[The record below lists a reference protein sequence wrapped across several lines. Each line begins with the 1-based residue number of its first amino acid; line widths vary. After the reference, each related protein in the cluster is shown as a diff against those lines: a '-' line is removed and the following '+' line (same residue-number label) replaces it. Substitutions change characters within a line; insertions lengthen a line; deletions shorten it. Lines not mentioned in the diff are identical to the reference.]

1 MGDKKPLAYRTRKKF
16 KHPVNEYGARN
27 FSNGFYPSRNGNT
40 DHAWNEGRNVN
51 YFSSSDGAFTDYA
64 DFPAIRYYLNK
75 YGVYPSSLQ
84 YDCSLSY
91 SLFIEKVDE
100 FKKMG
105 FYCESLKPVKSFA
118 VEVEIERDFI
128 CFEDEKNKIVVY
140 ITINDFVNKTTED
153 ERAFTVIG
161 VFHPCNNPDSVLT
174 TIKDEIIGL
183 PLIERKDGHTGELYI
198 LVSDRNGFS
207 LEAKRIDSPE
217 IDFKI
222 NYNADFEPIHNLI
235 IEKLSIEK
243 SKGLILLHGKHGT
256 GKTTYIRHLVNTL
269 KKRVIFIPPNM
280 TNAIS
285 DPELIKFFLR
295 YPNSVLVVEDA
306 ENVLMKR
313 IANASQ
319 AIANILNL
327 TDGLLS
333 DCLNMQIIATF
344 NTDVSNID
352 EALLRKG
359 RLIAKYEFKELEA
372 SRSKLLSEK
381 LGVNISGKHT
391 LADIYNAEEQSFT
404 KKKNSIGFKADTV

>member
-1 MGDKKPLAYRTRKKF
+1 MGDNKSFAGRIRKKF
-16 KHPVNEYGARN
+16 KHPIGEYGATN
-27 FSNGFYPSRNGNT
+27 FMDKGFYPSRNGNI
-40 DHAWNEGRNVN
+40 DHAWNEGCNMN
-51 YFSSSDGAFTDYA
+51 YFGSEGFTDYA
-64 DFPAIRYYLNK
+64 DFPAIKYYLNK
-75 YGVYPSSLQ
+75 YDVYPSSVQ
-84 YDCSLSY
+84 YDCILNY
-91 SLFIEKVDE
+91 ANFVKKIAA
-100 FKKMG
+100 FKKDG
-105 FYCESLKPVKSFA
+105 FYCESLKPWSSPPYSTN
-118 VEVEIERDFI
+118 VEIRRDFI
-128 CFEDEKNKIVVY
+128 CFENEKSKVIVY
-140 ITINDFVNKTTED
+140 ITINSIIGHTD
-153 ERAFTVIG
+153 EKAFTIVG
-161 VFHPCNNPDSVLT
+161 VFNPNNNPEDVLS
-174 TIKDEIIGL
+174 TIKDKIIGL
-183 PLIERKDGHTGELYI
+183 PLLTLKEETGFLHV
-198 LVSDRNGFS
+198 LVSEQNGFS
-207 LEAKRIDSPE
+207 LEAKKIDTPD
-217 IDFKI
+217 IDFAI
-222 NYNADFEPIHNLI
+222 NYNADFEPIHKLI
-235 IEKLSIEK
+235 VEKLSIEK
-243 SKGLILLHGKHGT
+243 SKGLVLLHGKHGT
-256 GKTTYIRHLVNTL
+256 GKTTYIRYLISAL

-285 DPELIKFFLR
+285 DPGLIKFFLE

-313 IANASQ
+313 VANASQ

-404 KKKNSIGFKADTV
+404 KKNNAIGFKTAAA